1 VEVVLGEL
9 GPEIEQL
16 FWDQLEFWDVE
27 ESELIEE
34 LESPERLD
42 EEGIANV
49 VRLCYRIEWDESE
62 GEAGHWV
69 DFPKSSDAG
78 AGVFRRLT
86 RTERAALPFV
96 GSTASGRVLSLAPR
110 SSFRELVDQAEGDGL
125 ADALEDLV
133 QRLQDLGSDLAT
145 VNQVTNALQAV
156 VAPWRVGLGIGD
168 TPAEG
173 LVRFLPEGGVVAAI
187 LRSLAPALDL
197 PNAPESLPLVRHGGD
212 EQCGDDSSRQSGG
225 DQRTRPSRKAMLRLR
240 CHLERDGVRAPE
252 AGPSCLRRQRDR
264 MPARARPAP
273 THTTQ
278 TLRDPARSDIR
289 ARASNTT

>member
-1 VEVVLGEL
+1 MICSSFFEL
-9 GPEIEQL
+9 
-16 FWDQLEFWDVE
+16 
-27 ESELIEE
+27 
-34 LESPERLD
+34 R
-42 EEGIANV
+42 
-49 VRLCYRIEWDESE
+49 
-62 GEAGHWV
+62 
-69 DFPKSSDAG
+69 
-78 AGVFRRLT
+78 
-86 RTERAALPFV
+86 
-96 GSTASGRVLSLAPR
+96 RVLSLAPR

-212 EQCGDDSSRQSGG
+212 EQCGDYSFRQSGG

-240 CHLERDGVRAPE
+240 CHLERDGVRARSRPLLSSASTRSN
-252 AGPSCLRRQRDR
+252 AGTRT
-264 MPARARPAP
+264 ARA
-273 THTTQ
+273 
-278 TLRDPARSDIR
+278 DPHHPDLAGSGAI
-289 ARASNTT
+289 

>member
-1 VEVVLGEL
+1 
-9 GPEIEQL
+9 
-16 FWDQLEFWDVE
+16 
-27 ESELIEE
+27 
-34 LESPERLD
+34 
-42 EEGIANV
+42 
-49 VRLCYRIEWDESE
+49 
-62 GEAGHWV
+62 
-69 DFPKSSDAG
+69 
-78 AGVFRRLT
+78 
-86 RTERAALPFV
+86 
-96 GSTASGRVLSLAPR
+96 
-110 SSFRELVDQAEGDGL
+110 
-125 ADALEDLV
+125 V

-145 VNQVTNALQAV
+145 VDQVTNALQAV
-156 VAPWRVGLGIGD
+156 VASWRVGLGIGD

-225 DQRTRPSRKAMLRLR
+225 DQRTRPTERR
-240 CHLERDGVRAPE
+240 CSVCAVISNVTASAPE

-289 ARASNTT
+289 ARASNHDIRDAPQVMARGSLATSAAGHERSSRHQKP

>member
-1 VEVVLGEL
+1 MTT
-9 GPEIEQL
+9 PRPAPT
-16 FWDQLEFWDVE
+16 
-27 ESELIEE
+27 SA
-34 LESPERLD
+34 P
-42 EEGIANV
+42 
-49 VRLCYRIEWDESE
+49 
-62 GEAGHWV
+62 
-69 DFPKSSDAG
+69 
-78 AGVFRRLT
+78 
-86 RTERAALPFV
+86 
-96 GSTASGRVLSLAPR
+96 GRF

-145 VNQVTNALQAV
+145 VDQVTNALQAV

-225 DQRTRPSRKAMLRLR
+225 DQRTRPSRKANALFALSSR
-240 CHLERDGVRAPE
+240 
-252 AGPSCLRRQRDR
+252 
-264 MPARARPAP
+264 
-273 THTTQ
+273 T
-278 TLRDPARSDIR
+278 
-289 ARASNTT
+289 